1 MPIVFLD
8 FSGQTTSEKHCFVS
22 FCAGL
27 DSLNVDSTNLKR
39 TKSPEFAGI
48 ALSEKNKTAL
58 EGKLLVR
65 SGWRLD
71 FWISQ
76 AKLRQK
82 NSILC
87 CFVRD

>member
-1 MPIVFLD
+1 MAIGFLD
-8 FSGQTTSEKHCFVS
+8 FSGQTTSEKRCFVL

-27 DSLNVDSTNLKR
+27 DSLNVDCTDHKH
-39 TKSPEFAGI
+39 TKSAEFAGI
-48 ALSEKNKTAL
+48 SLSEKVKTPL

-82 NSILC
+82 NTVSC
-87 CFVRD
+87 SF